1 MTATV
6 LKTDGVMPV
15 TEEEIA
21 LLDEVGAALRDQPC
35 PTAADVVAHGRDA
48 AAIVTVDE
56 PLTAEVIGELR
67 SCRVIA
73 RLGIGVDKVD
83 VEAAT
88 AAGIWVT
95 NVPDGSIHETSDHAL
110 ALLLAA
116 ARRVVALD
124 AAIRRGTWDTPG
136 VAGRVRRLTGL
147 RLGLVGFGRI
157 ARALTPK
164 AAALG
169 LEVWAHDPYQPAEGM
184 AAAGVKPAE
193 LDELLR
199 AVDFV
204 SLHAPL
210 TPETRHLLDRDRIA
224 LMKPSA
230 ILVNVARGALVDED
244 ALVEAL
250 ETGRIAGAA
259 LDVFASEPLPA
270 SHPLAGRDDVVLT
283 SHAAFYSE
291 DSVAE
296 VRRKAFEDVAR
307 VLGGSAPLRP
317 VNRPTKERLR

>member
-15 TEEEIA
+15 TEAEIA
-21 LLDEVGAALRDQPC
+21 LLDGVGATLRDEAC
-35 PTAADVVAHGRDA
+35 PTEADLIAHGRDA

-56 PLTAEVIGELR
+56 PLTAKVIGELR

-95 NVPDGSIHETSDHAL
+95 NVPDGSVHETSDHAL

-124 AAIRRGTWDTPG
+124 AAIRRGTWDTLG

-157 ARALTPK
+157 ARTLAPK

-169 LEVWAHDPYQPAEGM
+169 LEVCAHDPYQPAEAI
-184 AAAGVKPAE
+184 AAEGVRPAE

-199 AVDFV
+199 TADFV

-210 TPETRHLLDRDRIA
+210 TPETERLLDRDRLA
-224 LMKPSA
+224 LMKPTA

-250 ETGRIAGAA
+250 DSGRIAGAA

-270 SHPLAGRDDVVLT
+270 SHPLVGRDDVVLT

-317 VNRPTKERLR
+317 VNRPEPR